1 MAMKHIGNILL
12 LWLLVQGVRGQ
23 EAWPLLKYF
32 ETDSTAR
39 PGYSSIREETT
50 KIQISKN
57 RELRQTV
64 VVAKYYNEAGQLSAE
79 ERTTN
84 GNIPIRLVF
93 EYDSLS
99 GRLLHISETGQGGT
113 NEAFA
118 RYDEAGRL
126 SESIFCASNEPCRP
140 RHYVYDDDNIER
152 VYVPRQT
159 IQLNFDKDKPGTL
172 FGISA
177 YDRETDELAR
187 ERFFNPEGNL
197 EEIRQYSN
205 GKFSAGRIFEY
216 DASGRKTKVWVYND
230 TEKVLVSEFEYD
242 IGLTWPRSEKTYAWV
257 AGNKIMPYDESGP
270 ETVVMTYD
278 ARNRLIRTES
288 GGSNSS
294 TICEYTYNEY

>member
-1 MAMKHIGNILL
+1 MKHVRNILL
-12 LWLLVQGVRGQ
+12 LWLLAQGVRGQ
-23 EAWPLLKYF
+23 EGWPLLNYF
-32 ETDSTAR
+32 ETDSMAR

-57 RELRQTV
+57 RELREIV
-64 VVAKYYNEAGQLSAE
+64 IVEKYYNEAGQLSGE

-84 GNIPIRLVF
+84 GNVPTRLVF

-99 GRLLHISETGQGGT
+99 GRLLHISETGQWGT
-113 NEAFA
+113 NDAFA

-126 SESIFCASNEPCRP
+126 LETVFCTSKKPCRS

-152 VYVPRQT
+152 MYVPRQT

-177 YDRETDELAR
+177 HNRETDELVR
-187 ERFFNPEGNL
+187 ERFFDPEGKL

-205 GKFSAGRIFEY
+205 GKFSVGWIFEY

-230 TEKVLVSEFEYD
+230 TEKVPASEFEYD
-242 IGLTWPRSEKTYAWV
+242 NGLALPRSEKIYAWV
-257 AGNKIMPYDESGP
+257 AGNKIMPYGESGS
-270 ETVVMTYD
+270 ETVVMTRD
-278 ARNRLIRTES
+278 ARNRLIRTECVQ
-288 GGSNSS
+288 SNSS
-294 TICEYTYNEY
+294 TIREYTYNEY